1 VALKKYNIFV
11 KLAIST
17 TQKQTSNMTP
27 RQEIGLIL
35 NRLHPSDAIALI
47 ESIGKELRKKN
58 SIRINRGIEPKSLL
72 LDDRPDLE
80 ILKVKPYGK

>member
-1 VALKKYNIFV
+1 
-11 KLAIST
+11 
-17 TQKQTSNMTP
+17 MTP

-35 NRLHPSDAIALI
+35 SRLHPSDAIALI

-58 SIRINRGIEPKSLL
+58 SVRINRGIEPKSLL

>member
-1 VALKKYNIFV
+1 
-11 KLAIST
+11 
-17 TQKQTSNMTP
+17 MTP

-35 NRLHPSDAIALI
+35 SKLHPSDAIALI

-58 SIRINRGIEPKSLL
+58 SVRINKGIEPKSLL

>member
-1 VALKKYNIFV
+1 MI
-11 KLAIST
+11 
-17 TQKQTSNMTP
+17 P
-27 RQEIGLIL
+27 RQEIGVIL
-35 NRLHPSDAIALI
+35 SKLHPSDAIALI

-80 ILKVKPYGK
+80 ILKVKSYGK